1 MSSGPSPC
9 ITSGAEPVRVSVE
22 CCGASGRLAGAA
34 LLEVELPEG
43 ADVRAL
49 FAQLGERSAEFAALL
64 DSCACARGDALVHRA
79 TPLADGDE
87 LALLPPVAGG

>member
-1 MSSGPSPC
+1 MQ
-9 ITSGAEPVRVSVE
+9 VRVE

-34 LLEVELPEG
+34 QLEVELPEG

-49 FAQLGERSAEFAALL
+49 FAQLGARSAEFATLL
-64 DSCACARGDALVHRA
+64 ESCACARGDALVHRA
-79 TPLADGDE
+79 TLLADGDQ